1 LTLSDIQNDYSA
13 CAVWMPPAIGE
24 RGHFRSDKTT
34 QMLTFLLIGIN
45 VLVSLIGFSRMN
57 TMDGARMFFFSPS
70 EVSAGRN
77 YQGMVLSHFAHAD
90 GAHLL
95 FNMMTL
101 YFFGPVVEQRL
112 GGLNM
117 LLIYVS
123 AGIAS
128 TLFVYYLHRADP
140 RYRALGASDS
150 VTGIVFAAIVL
161 RPGMDVY
168 FFIVPVPIP
177 APLFA
182 VCYILL
188 STYLMRRG
196 GGRISHEAHLA
207 GAISGLLLAGLLA
220 PGGFGPLLG
229 RIQSLLT

>member
-1 LTLSDIQNDYSA
+1 
-13 CAVWMPPAIGE
+13 
-24 RGHFRSDKTT
+24 
-34 QMLTFLLIGIN
+34 MLTFLLIGIN

-57 TMDGARMFFFSPS
+57 SVDGARMFFFSPS

-95 FNMMTL
+95 FNMVTL
-101 YFFGPVVEQRL
+101 YSFGPVVEFSL
-112 GGLNM
+112 GSMNM
-117 LLIYVS
+117 LLIYAI

-140 RYRALGASDS
+140 GYRALGASDS
-150 VTGIVFAAIVL
+150 VTGIIFAAIVVL
-161 RPGMDVY
+161 PGMSVY
-168 FFIVPVPIP
+168 FFVIPVPIP
-177 APLFA
+177 APVFA
-182 VCYILL
+182 VGYIVL
-188 STYLMRRG
+188 STYFMRRG
-196 GGRISHEAHLA
+196 GGRIGHEAHLA

-220 PGGFGPLLG
+220 PEGFGALLR